1 MSTSIT
7 LNSEKLQDN
16 ELCLILLRILLEIID
31 PTIFDDLLEYL
42 NKGIP
47 YLPTS
52 REDEYFEI
60 EGGLVSPYGKNFIL
74 NYLFGTFAVG
84 DIYNSIQIQ
93 EKVRMNESSFNDIV
107 LFINYI
113 VNKTLYL
120 SGYDDVH
127 YNILQSDPHE
137 LAYLLN
143 INPKNL
149 LKVLKEEQVLNKFND
164 DTKLYYYFIDF
175 NAVAILSNE
184 DIVKK
189 VVYCFVL
196 TFEYLYNNFSR
207 KLQGGNLNEI
217 RNSIGSFFFPSKQ
230 DENINSTS
238 LVNSTLNSTNSTNST
253 NAIQIGEEKVSISE
267 IFNKR
272 KHELYEEALETEPV
286 KISENLKSTN
296 YVNIVKDVVVPPAFA
311 YIKQLTGSDLNDIVK
326 FQYNSILSNI
336 LPSILSTVGSN
347 PELFTS
353 LNPITQFAIL
363 TTCGSLLNISF
374 NKIGSAFKGKEG
386 APIFDLRSDKQ
397 KAEDI
402 SNIVKQIAEL
412 KNLVANQNVIIE
424 NQNLK
429 IEEQNITITE
439 LRKLVEANIS
449 SDIPKTIKN
458 IEEQNVGF
466 KRKRNR
472 NQNEANNKRRKLGG
486 GSIVCNLTSY
496 FLTLI
501 ILTFSYL
508 ILDILLY
515 IGALFYLQKYYPSEI
530 VWSVVYND
538 IWKRYIEPALIQFIN
553 SSFFGYSAILIFQI
567 SIIVK
572 NCLEIFATT
581 SFVQILLPDVQL
593 SYETKAIFELSKY
606 LVASLTLKVIDPNN
620 IKLTISRII
629 SFFVNVVIYIFN
641 KIKDGTYFTI
651 SLINKVNEPI
661 YKACE
666 SNDFVNVVI
675 KKQII
680 NEIKNFVMKP
690 FLKNSKSLVA
700 EKAITSTDKQSEKM
714 IKDAAE
720 EVLET
725 LKEAKSKSKSMSK
738 NIIQTTKTTK
748 SKTNIK

>member
-1 MSTSIT
+1 M
-7 LNSEKLQDN
+7 
-16 ELCLILLRILLEIID
+16 C
-31 PTIFDDLLEYL
+31 
-42 NKGIP
+42 
-47 YLPTS
+47 
-52 REDEYFEI
+52 
-60 EGGLVSPYGKNFIL
+60 
-74 NYLFGTFAVG
+74 
-84 DIYNSIQIQ
+84 
-93 EKVRMNESSFNDIV
+93 
-107 LFINYI
+107 
-113 VNKTLYL
+113 
-120 SGYDDVH
+120 
-127 YNILQSDPHE
+127 
-137 LAYLLN
+137 
-143 INPKNL
+143 
-149 LKVLKEEQVLNKFND
+149 
-164 DTKLYYYFIDF
+164 
-175 NAVAILSNE
+175 
-184 DIVKK
+184 
-189 VVYCFVL
+189 
-196 TFEYLYNNFSR
+196 
-207 KLQGGNLNEI
+207 I
-217 RNSIGSFFFPSKQ
+217 R
-230 DENINSTS
+230 D
-238 LVNSTLNSTNSTNST
+238 
-253 NAIQIGEEKVSISE
+253 
-267 IFNKR
+267 R
-272 KHELYEEALETEPV
+272 
-286 KISENLKSTN
+286 
-296 YVNIVKDVVVPPAFA
+296 
-311 YIKQLTGSDLNDIVK
+311 
-326 FQYNSILSNI
+326 
-336 LPSILSTVGSN
+336 
-347 PELFTS
+347 
-353 LNPITQFAIL
+353 
-363 TTCGSLLNISF
+363 
-374 NKIGSAFKGKEG
+374 
-386 APIFDLRSDKQ
+386 
-397 KAEDI
+397 
-402 SNIVKQIAEL
+402 
-412 KNLVANQNVIIE
+412 
-424 NQNLK
+424 
-429 IEEQNITITE
+429 QNITITE

-748 SKTNIK
+748 TTKSKTNIK